1 MSSSVFKR
9 LLLTAASL
17 LPFAQAHAHTNS
29 VGYENAGPGAITFWY
44 GTWHNHTAFTEGS
57 FRLLGQNV
65 TYDITVPFTNLVSTK
80 PAGLID
86 GTTNFYS
93 NGTALVG
100 VNAGQP
106 VYVWQGVSF
115 TGLQAGT
122 YTFTYVPIA
131 QPTQTWQPMDNVIL
145 SSQVTLTA
153 ADLGVPMPEPE
164 PEIIDSSQ
172 GSFSED
178 DAAAGGSE
186 LTFDGGTLA
195 PNKPI
200 DINKPVTLLTHGG
213 VIDTGKGNLTLSNTI
228 GGAGGLTKTGQG
240 VLTLSG
246 PNTYTGGTIIN
257 GGTLL
262 INAPGAL
269 SSGVLTGSGGTLAVG
284 YDGAL
289 PQNITLQGGGLI
301 IDTQGH
307 TVVSSGEV
315 SGDGGFTKTGEGV
328 LNFTGTA
335 NGAGPVIIGQGHM
348 AVNGKINLAPVTV
361 SPGASIG
368 GNGTLGGLI
377 VRNRATAAPGNS
389 IGKLSVGTF
398 VIFEKGSAYAVE
410 VDAAGNNDRIDVTGT
425 ATLEGGTVQV
435 LAEHGDYRPLS
446 TYTILTAGA
455 GVTGQFE
462 AVTSN
467 LAFLSPELAYSANA
481 VTLTLVRNDVAFA
494 SVATTR
500 NQAGVGQAADQ
511 AFRYGSPVYAGLVRG
526 TADAARQAFDQMSGE
541 AYAGT
546 LSAAVAESEAVRGGV
561 LDRLRAPAD
570 QGVTAWGAIYGA
582 RGKTQADGNAAALN
596 RESQGAILGVEAVT
610 DRGVR
615 FGVAGTFGEGSA
627 DVAARR
633 STSDSETTQIWG
645 YGSAKLG
652 GFALRGGVG
661 YADLNSE
668 TERLVFLRDV
678 SERLTG
684 KQDASVTQAF
694 AEVGYAMDVRGVTVE
709 PLAGLSSVQV
719 KTDAFRESGGATA
732 LNGAKSKLEAAFTTL
747 GVRGE
752 SAFGPDDALK
762 ARFGAAWRHS
772 LQDETPTAQLAF
784 QAGGPAFQVLGAAI
798 DRDALALDAG
808 LDWSV
813 NERLSVGGAYQGA
826 LGENAEDHLIKASV
840 SLKF

>member
-17 LPFAQAHAHTNS
+17 LPLAQAHAHTNS

-44 GTWHNHTAFTEGS
+44 GTWHDHTNFTEGS
-57 FRLLGQNV
+57 FQLVGQDV
-65 TYDITVPFTNLVSTK
+65 TYNITVPFTLLATDKPTGLV
-80 PAGLID
+80 D

-93 NGTALVG
+93 DGSALVG
-100 VNAGQP
+100 VNSGQP

-131 QPTQTWQPMDNVIL
+131 VPTQTWQPMDSVIL

-153 ADLGVPMPEPE
+153 ADLGGPPTEPE
-164 PEIIDSSQ
+164 PEIIDGSQ

-186 LTFDGGTLA
+186 LTFDGGTFA
-195 PNKPI
+195 PNQTI
-200 DINKPVTLLTHGG
+200 DINKPITLLTQGG
-213 VIDTGKGNLTLSNTI
+213 VIDTTKGNLGLSNMI
-228 GGAGGLTKTGQG
+228 GGAGGLTKTGSG

-246 PNTYTGGTIIN
+246 PNTYTGGTTII

-262 INAPGAL
+262 VKTPGAL
-269 SSGVLTGSGGTLAVG
+269 GAGVLTGSGGILALG
-284 YDGAL
+284 YDGVL
-289 PQNITLQGGGLI
+289 TQNISLQGGGLV

-307 TVVSSGEV
+307 TIVSSGEV
-315 SGDGGFTKTGEGV
+315 SGDGGFTKMGEGA
-328 LNFTGTA
+328 LNFTGSV
-335 NGAGPVIIGQGHM
+335 NGAGPVIVGEGHM
-348 AVNGKINLAPVTV
+348 AVNGKINIAPVTV
-361 SPGASIG
+361 APGASIG

-398 VIFEKGSAYAVE
+398 VIFEKGSTYAVE

-435 LAEHGDYRPLS
+435 LAEQGDYRPLT
-446 TYTILTAGA
+446 TYTILNAGA
-455 GVTGQFE
+455 GVTGRFE
-462 AVTSN
+462 GVTSN
-467 LAFLSPELAYSANA
+467 LAFLSPELSYSANA
-481 VTLTLVRNDVAFA
+481 VNLTLVRNDVAFA
-494 SVATTR
+494 SAAATR
-500 NQAGVGQAADQ
+500 NQAGVGQAVDQ
-511 AFRYGSPVYAGLVRG
+511 AFQYGSPVYAGLVRG

-561 LDRLRAPAD
+561 MDRLRAPAG

-596 RESQGAILGVEAVT
+596 RDSQGAILGVEAAT
-610 DRGVR
+610 DRGMR
-615 FGVAGTFGEGSA
+615 FGVAGAFGEGSA

-645 YGSAKLG
+645 YGSANLG

-661 YADLNSE
+661 YAEVSSE

-684 KQDASVTQAF
+684 KQDATVTQAF
-694 AEVGYAMDVRGVTVE
+694 AEIGYAMAVRGVTVE
-709 PLAGLSSVQV
+709 PVAGLASVQV
-719 KTDAFRESGGATA
+719 KTDAFRETGGTTA
-732 LNGAKSKLEAAFTTL
+732 LNGAKSKLEATFTTL

-752 SAFGPDDALK
+752 TAFGPDEALK

-826 LGENAEDHLIKASV
+826 VGDNAEDHLIKASV
-840 SLKF
+840 SLTF